1 MSPDPDKEDGSRASA
16 PISLRRV
23 RALFSAPHRC
33 ERSQFLRREIS
44 GRMFE
49 RLSLIKTHPSRL
61 LDAGCGEGDDL
72 LSLKQAFPEA
82 ALFGM
87 DASTAMLGLSQHRS
101 QQAQSRMKKLLRRWR
116 AGAAAA
122 EALHLACA
130 DFGRLPLA
138 ASSMDLL
145 WSNLALHWHPQ
156 PHRVL
161 REWARVLR
169 VEGLLMFSAFG
180 PDTFAELRKAY
191 VSVGLAP
198 AVLPFVDLHD
208 YGDMMVEAGFADP
221 VMDME
226 KLNITYSSSSE
237 LLADVRSFGGNP
249 LQERQAGL
257 TGRTAFAALKQALE
271 EQKAADGRLSLS
283 VEVVYGHAF
292 RSLPKKNLAGDSIVH
307 LHRR

>member
-1 MSPDPDKEDGSRASA
+1 MSPVPDKDDSSRASA

-23 RALFSAPHRC
+23 RQLFSVPSRC

-49 RLSLIKTHPSRL
+49 RLSLIKIHPSCL

-72 LSLKQAFPEA
+72 MLLKQVFPQAE
-82 ALFGM
+82 LFGM
-87 DASTAMLGLSQHRS
+87 DASTAMLTMSKQRS
-101 QQAQSRMKKLLRRWR
+101 QQAESRLKKWLRRWR
-116 AGAAAA
+116 AGSGAAGTP
-122 EALHLACA
+122 HLACT

-138 ASSMDLL
+138 SSGMDLL

-156 PHRVL
+156 PHRVM
-161 REWARVLR
+161 REWSRVLR
-169 VEGLLMFSAFG
+169 ANGLLMFSALG
-180 PDTFAELRKAY
+180 PDTFAELRAAYNKA
-191 VSVGLAP
+191 GMAP

-208 YGDMMVEAGFADP
+208 YGDMMIEAGFADP

-226 KLNITYSSSSE
+226 KLNITYSSSDE

-249 LQERQAGL
+249 LHERKAGL
-257 TGRTAFAALKQALE
+257 TGRAVFAALKQALE
-271 EQKAADGRLSLS
+271 EQKTADGRISLS

-292 RSLPKKNLAGDSIVH
+292 RALPKKNLAGESIVH

>member
-1 MSPDPDKEDGSRASA
+1 MSPVPDKDDSSRASA

-23 RALFSAPHRC
+23 RQLFSMPSRC

-72 LSLKQAFPEA
+72 MSLKQAFPQAE
-82 ALFGM
+82 LFGV
-87 DASTAMLGLSQHRS
+87 DASIAMLAMSRHRS
-101 QQAQSRMKKLLRRWR
+101 QQAESRMKKLLRRWR
-116 AGAAAA
+116 AGSGVA
-122 EALHLACA
+122 EVTHQACA

-138 ASSMDLL
+138 ASSMDML

-156 PHRVL
+156 PHRVM

-169 VEGLLMFSAFG
+169 ADGLLMFSAFG
-180 PDTFAELRKAY
+180 PDTFAELRMAYAKA
-191 VSVGLAP
+191 GLGP

-208 YGDMMVEAGFADP
+208 YGDMMIEAGFADP

-226 KLNITYSSSSE
+226 KLNITYSSSDE
-237 LLADVRSFGGNP
+237 LLADVRAFGGNP
-249 LQERQAGL
+249 LVERKPGL
-257 TGRTAFAALKQALE
+257 TGRAAFAALKRGLD
-271 EQKAADGRLSLS
+271 EQKAADGRISLS

-292 RSLPKKNLAGDSIVH
+292 RSLPKKNLAGESIVH

>member
-1 MSPDPDKEDGSRASA
+1 
-16 PISLRRV
+16 
-23 RALFSAPHRC
+23 
-33 ERSQFLRREIS
+33 
-44 GRMFE
+44 MFE

-72 LSLKQAFPEA
+72 MSLKQAFPQAE
-82 ALFGM
+82 LFGV
-87 DASTAMLGLSQHRS
+87 DASIAMLAMSRHRS
-101 QQAQSRMKKLLRRWR
+101 QQAESRMKKLLRRWR
-116 AGAAAA
+116 AGSGVA
-122 EALHLACA
+122 EATHQACA

-138 ASSMDLL
+138 ASSMDML

-156 PHRVL
+156 PHRVM

-169 VEGLLMFSAFG
+169 ADGLLMFSAFG
-180 PDTFAELRKAY
+180 PDTFAELRTAYAKA
-191 VSVGLAP
+191 GLAP

-208 YGDMMVEAGFADP
+208 YGDMMIDAGFADP

-226 KLNITYSSSSE
+226 KLNITYSSSDE

-249 LQERQAGL
+249 LLERKAGL
-257 TGRTAFAALKQALE
+257 TGRTGFSALKQAME
-271 EQKAADGRLSLS
+271 EQKAADGRISLS

-292 RSLPKKNLAGDSIVH
+292 RSLPKKNLAGESIVH